1 MDFSGNINHNQAAA
15 DMSSADLFDY
25 LLNTDN
31 DPTFASFFPPD
42 SLNAT
47 SFPAVQ
53 PAVQQQRASSF
64 SYRQTSP
71 SMPSSTSPMTLTPI
85 AIAPAPQQP
94 PAIAVRPA
102 VHAKPILPK
111 ATAPKAAPSTA
122 SCIATATAVTTST
135 STLIS
140 PALFT
145 SSGSI
150 PSATIPAAEDV
161 WKERFQQLQQLQQ
174 THRHKQH
181 QLLSAAILNSPA
193 TPAMTSSTLTAA
205 SSSANTNRTPK
216 SSSSSQ
222 RGSSS
227 ERSVSPEKTEKLRTI
242 YPSPP
247 MNDDMAM
254 ESDSETRF
262 GLGSDFAKPT
272 ESQLKLMTS
281 KERRQLRNK
290 LSARNFRV
298 RRKEYIDDLENQV
311 KEAKREAADI
321 QRRLIQSE
329 LNCQF
334 LRQELEA
341 TRLSQSLFGG
351 DGRMSKEHANLLA
364 SLLNPNTETFPSVS
378 SSNPIAPVAGSIQ
391 LTQEQLSSS
400 SSWMDTSFANAAAAT
415 SSTVSAESGATQ
427 ATATTAEGQ
436 VTMEPFVPFDGD
448 WSGLL
453 INRAEVSETIVDP
466 KDTTTTSGAAAASG
480 EAQSPAHELLARYEA
495 LKREAE
501 LDAQMRA
508 EIKADTE
515 RRLLAQT
522 YMVVPKEDATSDDVR
537 RRLEEE
543 SMVLKSL
550 IYMLMVQLTGSLI
563 EAATLSKTDL
573 VRMYQAMDEPL
584 RAKML
589 AEAKQGHC
597 STTSRFSE
605 WREGWIKRCWPSY
618 YNNRRRVVELIN
630 RTGICD
636 PCKDK
641 DDKDSNSCESSIIKA
656 MKEQDIIE
664 IARKMEEG
672 VRGLTVEVNGQEI
685 QMCKSNIFYRTFVP
699 DRFKCPGVL
708 AWEKLDAE
716 VKAIAVAR
724 AARLK
729 QQEQETIRPV
739 SVSVAM
745 PMPTA
750 TAVACA

>member
-15 DMSSADLFDY
+15 DMSSADLFEY
-25 LLNTDN
+25 LLNAEN
-31 DPTFASFFPPD
+31 DSTFASFFPPD
-42 SLNAT
+42 SLST
-47 SFPAVQ
+47 TTPFST
-53 PAVQQQRASSF
+53 VQQRQQAPSP
-64 SYRQTSP
+64 SYRKISP
-71 SMPSSTSPMTLTPI
+71 SMPPSNPRAVTTNIAPI
-85 AIAPAPQQP
+85 PIAPAPAP
-94 PAIAVRPA
+94 SVTAIRPA
-102 VHAKPILPK
+102 PYIKPILPK
-111 ATAPKAAPSTA
+111 AAPKAAPSTA
-122 SCIATATAVTTST
+122 SCIATATAVTTSA

-150 PSATIPAAEDV
+150 PATTIPATEDV

-174 THRHKQH
+174 SHRHKQH
-181 QLLSAAILNSPA
+181 QLLSAAILNSPT
-193 TPAMTSSTLTAA
+193 TPALTSSTLTPTFTVGL
-205 SSSANTNRTPK
+205 SSSSRAPK
-216 SSSSSQ
+216 SSSPSSSSQ

-227 ERSVSPEKTEKLRTI
+227 ERSVSPEKADKPRTI

-254 ESDSETRF
+254 ESDSEARF
-262 GLGSDFAKPT
+262 GLGSDFTKPT

-298 RRKEYIDDLENQV
+298 RRKEYIDELENQV
-311 KEAKREAADI
+311 KEAKQEVADI

-351 DGRMSKEHANLLA
+351 DGRMTKDHANLLA
-364 SLLNPNTETFPSVS
+364 SLLNPNTETFPSTS
-378 SSNPIAPVAGSIQ
+378 ASTPIAPVAGSIQ
-391 LTQEQLSSS
+391 LSQEQLSSA
-400 SSWMDTSFANAAAAT
+400 SWMDTTLTNATAAT
-415 SSTVSAESGATQ
+415 GSTVSADSGTAQ
-427 ATATTAEGQ
+427 ATATTTNAGQ
-436 VTMEPFVPFDGD
+436 VPLEPFVPFDGD

-466 KDTTTTSGAAAASG
+466 KDTAAAAVSSG
-480 EAQSPAHELLARYEA
+480 EAQSSAHELLTRYET
-495 LKREAE
+495 LKREEE

-508 EIKADTE
+508 EIKADTD
-515 RRLLAQT
+515 RRLAQT
-522 YMVVPKEDATSDDVR
+522 YMVVPKENGTSEDVR
-537 RRLEEE
+537 HRLEEE
-543 SMVLKSL
+543 SVVLKSL

-563 EAATLSKTDL
+563 EAASLSKTDL

-589 AEAKQGHC
+589 AQAKQDC
-597 STTSRFSE
+597 SATNRFSE
-605 WREGWIKRCWPSY
+605 WREAWIKKCSPSF
-618 YNNRRRVVELIN
+618 YNNRRRITELLKS
-630 RTGICD
+630 TGICD
-636 PCKDK
+636 SCYR
-641 DDKDSNSCESSIIKA
+641 DDIYNAENADIIKE

-685 QMCKSNIFYRTFVP
+685 QMCRPNIFYRTFVP
-699 DRFKCPGVL
+699 KRFKCPSVI
-708 AWEKLDAE
+708 AWEKLNAK
-716 VKAIAVAR
+716 VAAIAAAR
-724 AARLK
+724 AAK
-729 QQEQETIRPV
+729 GQEQAVGPTSMPMG
-739 SVSVAM
+739 M

-750 TAVACA
+750 VGVACA

>member
-1 MDFSGNINHNQAAA
+1 MDFSGNIIHNQAAA

-25 LLNTDN
+25 LLSNDN
-31 DPTFASFFPPD
+31 DATFSSFYPPNNQLPISHPTV
-42 SLNAT
+42 L
-47 SFPAVQ
+47 
-53 PAVQQQRASSF
+53 PAVQQPIAPSF
-64 SYRQTSP
+64 SYRQISP
-71 SMPSSTSPMTLTPI
+71 SMPPSNPPTTTSLTHV
-85 AIAPAPQQP
+85 AIAPAPAP
-94 PAIAVRPA
+94 ALAIAPARPA
-102 VHAKPILPK
+102 VHIKPILPK
-111 ATAPKAAPSTA
+111 AAASTA
-122 SCIATATAVTTST
+122 SCTATATAVTTSA

-145 SSGSI
+145 SGSSI
-150 PSATIPAAEDV
+150 PSSSTTIPVAVASEDI

-181 QLLSAAILNSPA
+181 QLLSAAIFNSP
-193 TPAMTSSTLTAA
+193 TTLPLTSSPLPTAA
-205 SSSANTNRTPK
+205 AATISSPSSSSSRAQK
-216 SSSSSQ
+216 SSSSSSSQ

-227 ERSVSPEKTEKLRTI
+227 ERSVSPEK
-242 YPSPP
+242 PD
-247 MNDDMAM
+247 N
-254 ESDSETRF
+254 DSEARF

-341 TRLSQSLFGG
+341 TRLSQSLFGAG
-351 DGRMSKEHANLLA
+351 IDGRMSKEHANLLA
-364 SLLNPNTETFPSVS
+364 SLLNPNTETFPSVNNTN
-378 SSNPIAPVAGSIQ
+378 NPIASVQ
-391 LTQEQLSSS
+391 LTPEQLSSA
-400 SSWMDTSFANAAAAT
+400 SWMDASLANAAAPAET
-415 SSTVSAESGATQ
+415 GAAQSTVTS
-427 ATATTAEGQ
+427 AEGQ
-436 VTMEPFVPFDGD
+436 VPMEPFVPFDGD

-453 INRAEVSETIVDP
+453 INRAEVSEAIVDP
-466 KDTTTTSGAAAASG
+466 KDASTGPGAVSAASG
-480 EAQSPAHELLARYEA
+480 EARSSAHELLVRYEA

-501 LDAQMRA
+501 MDAQMRA

-537 RRLEEE
+537 RRLEGE
-543 SMVLKSL
+543 SVVLKSL

-589 AEAKQGHC
+589 AQAKEQDC
-597 STTSRFSE
+597 STTSRFME
-605 WREGWIKRCWPSY
+605 WREGWIKRCSPSF
-618 YNNRRRVVELIN
+618 YNNRRRIVELIN

-636 PCKDK
+636 PCHDKDK
-641 DDKDSNSCESSIIKA
+641 DCTSNAIT
-656 MKEQDIIE
+656 KEMSEKEIIE

-672 VRGLTVEVNGQEI
+672 VRGLKVEVNGQEI
-685 QMCKSNIFYRTFVP
+685 QMCRGNFFYRTFVP
-699 DRFKCPGVL
+699 DRFKCSGVL

-716 VKAIAVAR
+716 VKER
-724 AARLK
+724 ASK
-729 QQEQETIRPV
+729 MQQQQQQTVR
-739 SVSVAM
+739 SLSM
-745 PMPTA
+745 PMPMPMPVA
-750 TAVACA
+750 TSIACA